1 MNWQIIAG
9 IIFLI
14 GGIGNIFD
22 SIGTFLICTP
32 IGFVLLYFGLR
43 KKGFFKSITK
53 EEEDRTLKEETF
65 YGAGVSYY
73 ARNIQKLACENP
85 DWKLTSKRAVEIG
98 KEGKRI
104 FRYSYVNRP
113 VKLQPEP
120 DNEHDKNAI
129 AIFIAGELVGYIS
142 RADNVHVKGILQKH
156 EIKSISGFIGGGD
169 YKVIE
174 DDGTISKDSTE
185 IGVSV
190 RIKYI

>member
-1 MNWQIIAG
+1 MNLQIIVG
-9 IIFLI
+9 VIFLV

-22 SIGTFLICTP
+22 RIGTFVICTP
-32 IGFVLLYFGLR
+32 IGFALLYFGLR

-53 EEEDRTLKEETF
+53 EEDRTLKEETF
-65 YGAGVSYY
+65 YAAGVSYY
-73 ARNIQKLACENP
+73 AKNIQKLACENP

-129 AIFIAGELVGYIS
+129 AVFIAGELVGYIS
-142 RADNVHVKGILQKH
+142 RADNVHVKDILQKH
-156 EIKSISGFIGGGD
+156 EIKSLSGFIGGGE
-169 YKVIE
+169 YKVIG

-185 IGVSV
+185 TGVSV

>member
-9 IIFLI
+9 VIFLI

-142 RADNVHVKGILQKH
+142 RADNVHVKDILQKH
-156 EIKSISGFIGGGD
+156 EIKSVSGFIGGGD